1 MYRQSTFLFLFK
13 WKTVQKIN
21 NNRKKIL
28 QNQKMNS
35 FNKKN
40 VCMRAKAH
48 TNLLKIYTEKK
59 KQQRLLCCFSSVTKD
74 FIDLTVSLFLK
85 IFFGVFVCLYNY
97 KFGVFMMG
105 FIIRAFCNV
114 HALSLSDFL
123 TCYFFFCKHFS
134 SWKEFFL
141 YKVTQISLF
150 ESYLDI
156 RATSWNFLI

>member
-1 MYRQSTFLFLFK
+1 MEDGTKDKQ
-13 WKTVQKIN
+13 QQ
-21 NNRKKIL
+21 KKIL
-28 QNQKMNS
+28 QNQKMIS
-35 FNKKN
+35 FNKQKKCVYESKGTHEFIEN
-40 VCMRAKAH
+40 
-48 TNLLKIYTEKK
+48 IYRKK

-85 IFFGVFVCLYNY
+85 IFFGVYVCLYNY

-123 TCYFFFCKHFS
+123 TCYFFFANISLHEKN
-134 SWKEFFL
+134 FL

-156 RATSWNFLI
+156 RATS